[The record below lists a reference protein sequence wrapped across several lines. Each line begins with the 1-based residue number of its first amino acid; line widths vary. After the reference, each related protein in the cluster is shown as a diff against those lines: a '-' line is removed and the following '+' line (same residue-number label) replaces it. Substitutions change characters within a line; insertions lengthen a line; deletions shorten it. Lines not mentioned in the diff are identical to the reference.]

1 MSIREVTYY
10 EVVCD
15 FEGCGTKTGDMG
27 GDFSAFS
34 DLAAL
39 AERVGLSYATVRSM
53 RSRWA
58 LDDWINGAGYFH
70 DGVTLCAEHAPM
82 DCDEC
87 EAPPGEEHAD
97 GCSRPRRQTV
107 SEWRKTL
114 AAAGGERA

>member
-1 MSIREVTYY
+1 MIGLFFINGARSTSTRSPSDVRITAEA
-10 EVVCD
+10 
-15 FEGCGTKTGDMG
+15 GTSSTP
-27 GDFSAFS
+27 
-34 DLAAL
+34 
-39 AERVGLSYATVRSM
+39 VRSM

-58 LDDWINGAGYFH
+58 LDDWINDGGYFH

>member
-15 FEGCGTKTGDMG
+15 FEGCCTMG

-34 DLAAL
+34 
-39 AERVGLSYATVRSM
+39 
-53 RSRWA
+53 WA
-58 LDDWINGAGYFH
+58 LDDWINGDGYFH

>member
-34 DLAAL
+34 DH
-39 AERVGLSYATVRSM
+39 G
-53 RSRWA
+53 WA
-58 LDDWINGAGYFH
+58 LDDWINGDGYFH